1 MTSSGRASDL
11 SGARKRVRVS
21 RRGVGVFA
29 GSALALLAGG
39 AALPA
44 AAQSTLEGTPW
55 LAVFIAG
62 TGGRLVPVLLGTD
75 VTATFQGGRV
85 SGSAGCNTYTAGYT
99 LNDPTAGSLRIS
111 PAAGTQM
118 FCADPPGVMDQEAAY
133 LGALQRT
140 GRFSTAGNL
149 LLLQTAG
156 GLVLTVYVPRPQP
169 SLEGT
174 EWTVINFNTTQ
185 AVTSPILGTEITAG
199 FDGGRISGSAGCNRY
214 TAGYTVTP
222 GSDAMSISPP
232 ASTRALCT
240 EPPGIME
247 QEAAYLAALPTVQT
261 HRMEGGNL
269 VLERDGGIRV
279 ATLAPAGS

>member
-1 MTSSGRASDL
+1 
-11 SGARKRVRVS
+11 
-21 RRGVGVFA
+21 
-29 GSALALLAGG
+29 
-39 AALPA
+39 
-44 AAQSTLEGTPW
+44 
-55 LAVFIAG
+55 
-62 TGGRLVPVLLGTD
+62 
-75 VTATFQGGRV
+75 
-85 SGSAGCNTYTAGYT
+85 
-99 LNDPTAGSLRIS
+99 
-111 PAAGTQM
+111 M

-133 LGALQRT
+133 LAALQRT
-140 GRFSTAGNL
+140 GRYSTPGNL
-149 LLLQTAG
+149 LLLQSAG

-199 FDGGRISGSAGCNRY
+199 FAEGRISGSAGCNRY

-222 GSDAMSISPP
+222 GSDAMSIGP
-232 ASTRALCT
+232 AAATRALCT

-261 HRMEGGNL
+261 HRTEGGNL
-269 VLERDGGIRV
+269 ILERDGGIRV